1 MRFSSGNLPLVWR
14 FHVTYWARFYS
25 SQTSCGSMLPQRA
38 RVIWLLLLHTEIICL
53 FIHTPCLQPIQKWQE
68 YMCHCAWKKSTEVPG
83 QGKFHFVYFLP
94 ISKVYYVCLSVGY
107 ICKSNVLQNYL
118 KNTNICLT
126 PGKKKAASRNLDFQ
140 TDSAG
145 TWASWNDCHLTTL
158 QLPQTVSSLQ
168 PPVPP
173 FHIMQPRMA
182 KALP

>member
-1 MRFSSGNLPLVWR
+1 MSHTEPGFTLHRHLVVPCCHREPESSGYCFCIQR
-14 FHVTYWARFYS
+14 SFACSSTHHVCSLSKSDRNI
-25 SQTSCGSMLPQRA
+25 C
-38 RVIWLLLLHTEIICL
+38 VIVPE
-53 FIHTPCLQPIQKWQE
+53 
-68 YMCHCAWKKSTEVPG
+68 KKSTEVPG

-140 TDSAG
+140 TDSAS